1 LVKPKFEP
9 YTPIGRE
16 LSTASTYVQAA
27 LALDLAAS
35 LAVESR
41 DAEQLTQIAMVWLEM
56 GSRLSGGDDEEEDE
70 FEEGDV
76 AGDSES
82 YPLGFASPAVDAE
95 VKRKKEEKNGNEGNS

>member
-1 LVKPKFEP
+1 LVAKKVTFQP
-9 YTPIGRE
+9 YTPIGDE

-27 LALDLAAS
+27 LALDIAAN

-41 DAEQLTQIAMVWLEM
+41 DAEQLAQIAMVWIEM
-56 GSRLSGGDDEEEDE
+56 GTRLAGGSEDEEE

-76 AGDSES
+76 AGDSDS

-95 VKRKKEEKNGNEGNS
+95 VRRKKAEKNDEG